1 MTACGSDSES
11 KETKS
16 DDHNKTETV
25 KEQKK
30 EKSDVYFEDDVLKI
44 DMATIKLTGSEVIPP
59 DSSEDKS
66 TLIISY
72 EFIND
77 SDDVLQPFDVF
88 LACFELTQETDVAV
102 IDLDVSM
109 ADLPE
114 KYNEMKEMAS
124 TDIKPGATVKAE
136 MDYAIDDT
144 TEPVKMTATQGVA
157 GDKLGTKTYNI
168 EQ

>member
-25 KEQKK
+25 KEPKK

-72 EFIND
+72 EFTND
-77 SDDVLQPFDVF
+77 
-88 LACFELTQETDVAV
+88 
-102 IDLDVSM
+102 
-109 ADLPE
+109 
-114 KYNEMKEMAS
+114 
-124 TDIKPGATVKAE
+124 
-136 MDYAIDDT
+136 
-144 TEPVKMTATQGVA
+144 
-157 GDKLGTKTYNI
+157 
-168 EQ
+168 